1 MAVDLIAPSGLEP
14 TINKVEENNSSNKTT
29 ITKINHT
36 PKTDSTSVGKS
47 FPARTLDTW
56 FYDIDFFYIRPNNEK
71 VNISNFIKD
80 FSYTMDFDKF
90 ILPIYSMIILGND
103 FFIEDIKY
111 HLDNLKFFLTVKKFK
126 RDSQVTDSDN
136 TDTYI
141 KKLIVF
147 KDREMLPINP
157 SILDLTPQEASS
169 DARAIP
175 RRRVRIDFINKKD
188 NELNHNVNTKI
199 YKDVTMFDVISNI
212 LTEAEQNEK
221 AANKDSNEVFKI
233 TISPPDNK
241 KRYEQVILTPGPLTE
256 VLNKLQQD
264 YGIYST
270 GVRVYLS
277 SSNINDNKVEK
288 IITVTD
294 KGGVAPL
301 DNSITK
307 ALFEVAE
314 YTNTDISTP
323 IIGGSTIENNTI
335 ICRTYNPYV
344 IERLNS
350 KKLLLGESIRTVG
363 SSQERHSFSLCDVK
377 DGFVKQKT
385 YWNKSDNPFLLTE
398 IQDIVKQNDAVIVLK
413 MDNIDVLMLSNNME
427 YNIKFYNK
435 DDTAYSGV
443 YRITNIR
450 FQFSFINLSDKTN
463 ISISSLVRF
472 TNIPKLSVEGEPQ
485 EKQSYSDK
493 LENYNSTDNEIKK
506 IGLDEGNNIK
516 NVPTQNIVQNP
527 NVGLKG
533 PFKVAFPG
541 QEDNNG
547 LVIPKE
553 IDYFYKMSEHIVFGN
568 IYDTAVGPDVKK
580 AHALCN
586 NYRLFMAAQIL
597 SKRILDPL
605 VTRFGKFQFYKG
617 KLNSCYRIGTGS
629 SQHLLA
635 LAADMVFTGKG
646 DTLADAYYY
655 VVQNRDILGFDQVIL
670 ESNGGGWAW
679 LHVGIRINGTNRKQC
694 MYTKTAS
701 KGNYKYINPAK
712 FTSPT
717 KAYFNNIESLL

>member
-14 TINKVEENNSSNKTT
+14 TISKVEKDNNSNTTTSTKTNYT
-29 ITKINHT
+29 S
-36 PKTDSTSVGKS
+36 KTDNITVGKN

-56 FYDIDFFYIRPNNEK
+56 FYEIDFFYIRPNNEK

-126 RDSQVTDSDN
+126 RDSQVTESDN
-136 TDTYI
+136 KDTYI

-169 DARAIP
+169 EARAIP

-212 LTEAEQNEK
+212 LTEAEQTEK

-241 KRYEQVILTPGPLTE
+241 KRYEQVILTPGPLTD

-277 SSNINDNKVEK
+277 SSNVSDNKIEK
-288 IITVTD
+288 VITVTD

-301 DNSITK
+301 DNSISK
-307 ALFEVAE
+307 ALFEVVE
-314 YTNTDISTP
+314 FTNSDITTP

-335 ICRTYNPYV
+335 IYRTYNPYV

-385 YWNKSDNPFLLTE
+385 YWNKSDNPYLLTE
-398 IQDIVKQNDAVIVLK
+398 IQDIVKQNDAVIVLR

-443 YRITNIR
+443 YRLTNIR

-463 ISISSLVRF
+463 ISISALVRF
-472 TNIPKLSVEGEPQ
+472 TNIPKLSVEGQVQ
-485 EKQSYSDK
+485 EKQSYTDK
-493 LENYNSTDNEIKK
+493 LENYNNTDNEVQK
-506 IGLDEGNNIK
+506 IGLAEGSNIK
-516 NVPTQNIVQNP
+516 NVPVGNVAQNP

-533 PFKVAFPG
+533 PFKVAFSG

-547 LVIPKE
+547 IIIPKE

-586 NYRLFMAAQIL
+586 DYRLFMAAQIL
-597 SKRILDPL
+597 SKRILDIL

-646 DTLADAYYY
+646 DVLADAYYY

-670 ESNGGGWAW
+670 ESNGGNWAW